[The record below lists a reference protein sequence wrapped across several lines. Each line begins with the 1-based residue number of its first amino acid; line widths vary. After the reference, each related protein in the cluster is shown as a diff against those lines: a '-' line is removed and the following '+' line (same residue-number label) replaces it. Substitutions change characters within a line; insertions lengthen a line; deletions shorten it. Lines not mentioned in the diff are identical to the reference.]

1 MSVPP
6 IPPKLYGNG
15 STTGSGTV
23 VLATSPTLV
32 TPALGTPSAAVLTN
46 ATGLPMT
53 TGVTGTLSVNN
64 GGTGVTSSTGSG
76 SVVLS
81 SGPVLVTPVLGAAT
95 ATSINGV
102 AFTSTTA
109 TLNLASGSTLQTANS
124 YPIELTAAG
133 NTNVTLPT
141 SGTLITG
148 SSPTITTPTIVGV
161 TATSVVAPT
170 IASATTIAPSTAIS
184 FVSGVTPIA
193 TITAPVPISGTGG
206 QITLIPTGIFTTTTG
221 GNIALASTAV
231 VSKALIMTY
240 DAGTG
245 KFYPSY

>member
-15 STTGSGTV
+15 STTGSGAV

-64 GGTGVTSSTGSG
+64 GGTGVTSSTGTG

-124 YPIELTAAG
+124 YAIELTATG

-161 TATSVVAPT
+161 TATSAAAPT
-170 IASATTIAPSTAIS
+170 IASATTIAPSTAIA
-184 FVSGVTPIA
+184 FVSGTTPIA
-193 TITAPVPISGTGG
+193 TITAPVPISSTGG
-206 QITLIPTGIFTTTTG
+206 QITLIPTGTFTTTTA

-240 DAGTG
+240 DATTA
-245 KFYPSY
+245 KWYPSY